1 MQNPFIVGD
10 RIYLRPLLDVEDAD
24 IFVSWLN
31 DTEIRQ
37 YLGVTS
43 PMNRLREQEYL
54 ASLYKNER
62 NLGLGIMLKTNDE
75 LIGSVGLH
83 DISLAHRH
91 AEIGIFI
98 GNKNCWSKG
107 YGGEALKLMMGHGF
121 DQLNLHRI
129 FLKVMS
135 FNTRAIRAYEKIGFK
150 KEAVFREHVY
160 TNGKYHD
167 DYLMGILE
175 DEWRNGGQI

>member
-1 MQNPFIVGD
+1 MQNPFIVGN
-10 RIYLRPLLDVEDAD
+10 RIYLRPLDVEDAD

-31 DTEIRQ
+31 DIEIRQ
-37 YLGVTS
+37 YLGMTS
-43 PMNRLREQEYL
+43 PMNRLGEQEYL
-54 ASLYKNER
+54 KKLYKDER
-62 NLGLGIMLKTNDE
+62 WLGLGILLRSNDE

-83 DISLAHRH
+83 DISLAHRN

-98 GNKNCWSKG
+98 GNKSYWSKG
-107 YGGEALKLMMGHGF
+107 YGTEALKLMMGHGF

-129 FLKVMS
+129 FLIVMS
-135 FNTRAIRAYEKIGFK
+135 FNTRAIRAYEKVGFK

-160 TNGKYHD
+160 ANGKYHD

>member
-1 MQNPFIVGD
+1 MQNPLIVGD
-10 RIYLRPLLDVEDAD
+10 RVYLRPLDVEDTD
-24 IFVSWLN
+24 IFVSWIN
-31 DTEIRQ
+31 DAEIRQ

-43 PMNRLREQEYL
+43 PVNRLQQQEYL
-54 ASLYKNER
+54 AIYENER
-62 NLGLGIMLKTNDE
+62 NLGLGIMLKANDE

-83 DISLAHRH
+83 DILLTHRN

-98 GNKNCWSKG
+98 GNKSYWSKG
-107 YGGEALKLMMGHGF
+107 YGTETLKLMMGHGF

-129 FLKVMS
+129 FLKVKS
-135 FNTRAIRAYEKIGFK
+135 FNTRAIRAYEKVGFK

-160 TNGKYHD
+160 ANGKYHG

-175 DEWRNGGQI
+175 DEWRNRGQI

>member
-1 MQNPFIVGD
+1 MHNPFIVGD
-10 RIYLRPLLDVEDAD
+10 RIYLRPLDVEDAD

-37 YLGVTS
+37 CLGTTS
-43 PMNRLREQEYL
+43 PLNKLGEQEYL
-54 ASLYKNER
+54 KKLYKDER
-62 NLGLGIMLKTNDE
+62 SLLLGIVLRSNDE
-75 LIGSVGLH
+75 LIGSVGLD

-98 GNKNCWSKG
+98 GNKSCWSKG

-121 DQLNLHRI
+121 NQLNLHRI

-135 FNTRAIRAYEKIGFK
+135 SNTRAIRAYEKVGFK
-150 KEAVFREHVY
+150 EEAVFRENVY
-160 TNGKYHD
+160 ANGKYHD

-175 DEWRNGGQI
+175 DEWRNRGQI